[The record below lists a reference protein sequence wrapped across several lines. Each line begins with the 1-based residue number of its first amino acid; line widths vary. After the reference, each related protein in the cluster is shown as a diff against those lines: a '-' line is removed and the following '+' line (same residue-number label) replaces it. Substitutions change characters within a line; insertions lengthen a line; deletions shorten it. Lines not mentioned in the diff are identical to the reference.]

1 MKREIK
7 LYFTTKPN
15 EQMRYLVPP
24 FFFPRFDW
32 RVQKI
37 LFSNLLNSNNTS
49 NCSRDILDYL
59 EIRHY
64 GLKCPVLL
72 YLVLL
77 LWERAKKYR
86 YTYEPTDRKTDATQK
101 DD

>member
-1 MKREIK
+1 MSKCAILFPHFSFHDSIGVYK
-7 LYFTTKPN
+7 K
-15 EQMRYLVPP
+15 
-24 FFFPRFDW
+24 FF
-32 RVQKI
+32 
-37 LFSNLLNSNNTS
+37 FSNLLNSNNTS